1 MNILL
6 IHQSFVSPRESGG
19 TRHYEL
25 ARHLIKQGHC
35 VTIVA
40 SSVSYLTG
48 NMVSEQRGIVTE
60 EKIDD
65 IRLLRAYTPP
75 VLHRGQK
82 WRVASFV
89 IFMVTSVIAA
99 WKAGPV
105 DLVMG
110 TSPPLFQAISGWLIS
125 VLRRRPMLLE
135 IRDLW
140 PEFAIDMGILRN
152 PVLIAISR
160 RLERFLYRHAT
171 HLLVNSPAYRVYLMD
186 KGIPAENIDLIANG
200 VDPEMFDPQAD
211 GQSFRKKWEL
221 EGKFVV
227 TYTGAMGIAN
237 DLRVLLKA
245 AHRIRHHP
253 AIHILLVGDGI
264 ERASLEQQVLDE
276 GLENVTVAGAV
287 PKSSVS
293 EVLAVSDVCVATLQN
308 IPMFKTTYPN
318 KVFDYMAA
326 ARPTILAIDGVIR
339 DVIESSEG
347 GTFVPPGN
355 DEKLADAI
363 QYCYENPEDSKRMG
377 QAAREYVVTHFN
389 RHKQAEAFADL
400 VQKISTRRS

>member
-25 ARHLIKQGHC
+25 ARHLIEQGHR
-35 VTIVA
+35 VTIVT
-40 SSVSYLTG
+40 SSVNYLTG

-65 IRLLRAYTPP
+65 IRLLRAYTLP
-75 VLHRGQK
+75 VLHRGLK

-89 IFMVTSVIAA
+89 TFMVTSVIAA
-99 WKAGPV
+99 WKAGSV

-160 RLERFLYRHAT
+160 RLEQFLYRHAT
-171 HLLVNSPAYRVYLMD
+171 HLLVNSPAYREYLMD

-200 VDPEMFDPQAD
+200 VDPNMFDPKAN
-211 GQSFRKKWEL
+211 GQSFRKKWGL
-221 EGKFVV
+221 EEKFVV

-237 DLRVLLKA
+237 DLRVLIKA

-253 AIHILLVGDGI
+253 AIHILLVGDGK
-264 ERASLEQQVLDE
+264 ERAKLEQQILDD
-276 GLENVTVAGAV
+276 GLENVTLAGAV
-287 PKSSVS
+287 PKSSVP

-339 DVIESSEG
+339 DVIESSGG

-389 RHKQAEAFADL
+389 RHMQAEAFVDL
-400 VQKISTRRS
+400 VQKISTPRS